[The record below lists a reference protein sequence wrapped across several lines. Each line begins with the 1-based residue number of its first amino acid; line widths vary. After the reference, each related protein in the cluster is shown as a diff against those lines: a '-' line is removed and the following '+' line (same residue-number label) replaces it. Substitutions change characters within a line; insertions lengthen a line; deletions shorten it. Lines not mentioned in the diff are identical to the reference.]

1 MEGKKQVEKE
11 NYLEETLKFSLIVV
25 YRSLLGFLLSTV
37 YGKLKKK
44 KPKTKPYL
52 TSLRD

>member
-37 YGKLKKK
+37 YGKLKTKT
-44 KPKTKPYL
+44 KTKPYL